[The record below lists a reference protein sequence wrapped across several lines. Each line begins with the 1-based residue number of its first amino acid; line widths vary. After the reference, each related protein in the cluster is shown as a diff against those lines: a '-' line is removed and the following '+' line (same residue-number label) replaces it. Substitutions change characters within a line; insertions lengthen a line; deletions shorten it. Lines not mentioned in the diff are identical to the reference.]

1 MKRLCALGVSLLVL
15 ALALGAGNAAA
26 DDGSGAGGQTAK
38 HSIGTVQV
46 GSVDAS
52 PATAVN
58 APVNANAPVSV
69 ASETGD
75 SSAQQGSGGASASSV
90 SGGGSDSGSQ
100 TAKHSIGTVQ
110 VG

>member
-26 DDGSGAGGQTAK
+26 DDGSGSGGQTAIG
-38 HSIGTVQV
+38 SAGTVQV

-69 ASETGD
+69 GSLHGSCGCKGD
-75 SSAQQGSGGASASSV
+75 DGKSTATQTS
-90 SGGGSDSGSQ
+90 SGS
-100 TAKHSIGTVQ
+100 TAETSKP
-110 VG
+110 